1 MLDNHKCWCDCK
13 KCHVS
18 EKDYIWNPYTWSCDN
33 GKYLASIM
41 DDSAIMYDKVLESYN
56 KETKTIPSFNEK
68 KAICKTQN
76 FHILLAFLSNTI
88 TWLIAVSIY
97 CYLIKYREKTFN
109 AGSRYKKRIKW
120 SFILMNVLQKLKIMA
135 T

>member
-1 MLDNHKCWCDCK
+1 MLDNHKCGCDCK

-18 EKDYIWNPYTWSCDN
+18 EKDYIWNPSTWSCDN

-56 KETKTIPSFNEK
+56 IETKISPSFNEK

-76 FHILLAFLSNTI
+76 FHTCIF
-88 TWLIAVSIY
+88 
-97 CYLIKYREKTFN
+97 IKYYN
-109 AGSRYKKRIKW
+109 IIDSC
-120 SFILMNVLQKLKIMA
+120 
-135 T
+135 